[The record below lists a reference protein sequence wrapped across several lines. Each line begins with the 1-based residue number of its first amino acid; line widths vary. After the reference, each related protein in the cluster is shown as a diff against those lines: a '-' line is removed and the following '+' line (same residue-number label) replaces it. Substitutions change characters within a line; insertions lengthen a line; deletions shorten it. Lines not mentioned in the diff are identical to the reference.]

1 MIAFKIVLE
10 ALMSQSRRN
19 FLLGATAAVGT
30 VGFDRQ
36 ASSQNMTKVRVGT
49 IPIVDSAP
57 LMIGIAKGFFRDEGL
72 DINTTP
78 APGGAA
84 ILPSL
89 AAGQF
94 QFAFSNT
101 TSTLLA
107 IGEGLEFKFVTA
119 GCSTG
124 PKGPDLAGLM
134 ARADSGIKSGKDLV
148 GKRLAVNNRNNI
160 MWIRAASWVDKTG
173 GNAERVTFVE
183 IPFPQMVDA
192 LMNGQVDAAMV
203 NEPFLSVGKQNQGQK
218 IEVVSWPMSD
228 TAPNGVVS
236 QYVATKDFIAQNP
249 AVVEK
254 FAKGFA
260 HGTDWVLKNQGTP
273 QWEQAV
279 SAYTKIAPE
288 RLRGIALPIYDRVV
302 EPQKIQDMIDLMRK
316 YKILKADLKVSDLIH
331 PTALKQYTF

>member
-1 MIAFKIVLE
+1 MNR
-10 ALMSQSRRN
+10 SRRK
-19 FLLGATAAVGT
+19 FLLASGAALGAATLGAAGLGKPT
-30 VGFDRQ
+30 LAQGL
-36 ASSQNMTKVRVGT
+36 TKIRVGT

-57 LMIGIAKGFFRDEGL
+57 LMIGISKGFFRDEGL
-72 DINTTP
+72 EIDTTP

-134 ARADSGIKSGKDLV
+134 AKLDSNIKSGKDLA
-148 GKRLAVNNRNNI
+148 GKRVAVNNRNNI
-160 MWIRAASWVDKTG
+160 MWIRASAWIDKTG

-192 LMNGQVDAAMV
+192 LANGQVDAAMV
-203 NEPFLSVGKQNQGQK
+203 NEPFLTVGLQTRGKDVG
-218 IEVVSWPMSD
+218 VVSWPMSD
-228 TAPNGVVS
+228 TAPDGVVS
-236 QYVATKDFIAQNP
+236 QYVATKDYIAANP
-249 AVVEK
+249 QIVEK

-260 HGTDWVLKNQGTP
+260 KGTDWVIKNKGTP
-273 QWEQAV
+273 EWENAV
-279 SAYTKIAPE
+279 AAYTKIAPE
-288 RLRGIALPIYDRVV
+288 RLRATALPIYDRVI
-302 EPQKIQDMIDLMRK
+302 EPAKIQDMIALMQK
-316 YKILKADLKVSDLIH
+316 YKILKANLKAEDLIYE
-331 PTALKQYTF
+331 TALKTYPL

>member
-1 MIAFKIVLE
+1 MNK
-10 ALMSQSRRN
+10 SRRH
-19 FLLGATAAVGT
+19 FVLGTGAALGAVAIGRPARAQGL
-30 VGFDRQ
+30 
-36 ASSQNMTKVRVGT
+36 TKIRVGT
-49 IPIVDSAP
+49 IPIVDAAP

-72 DINTTP
+72 DVDTTP

-134 ARADSGIKSGKDLV
+134 ARTDAKIKTGEDLA
-148 GKRLAVNNRNNI
+148 GKRIAVNNRNNI
-160 MWIRAASWVDKTG
+160 MWIRASAWVDKTG
-173 GNAERVTFVE
+173 GNSGSVTFVE

-192 LMNGQVDAAMV
+192 LANGQVDAAMV
-203 NEPFLSVGKQNQGQK
+203 NEPFLTVGLQTRGQD
-218 IEVVSWPMSD
+218 ISVVSWPMSD

-236 QYVATKDFIAQNP
+236 QYVATKDFIAQSP
-249 AVVEK
+249 QVVEK
-254 FAKGFA
+254 FARAFA
-260 HGTDWVLKNQGTP
+260 KGTDWVIKNKGTP
-273 QWEQAV
+273 EWENAIA
-279 SAYTKIAPE
+279 AYTKIAPE
-288 RLRGIALPIYDRVV
+288 RLRATALPIYDRVI
-302 EPQKIQDMIDLMRK
+302 EPAKIQDMITLMRK

-331 PTALKQYTF
+331 ETALKTYPI